1 MRIIRKLKYFYNPI
15 FLSVFI
21 CLLIFYLPK
30 KQLDLGD
37 NLKSLLNQNQIT
49 KIYCYM
55 ENSPVKVS
63 SGKSY
68 LCKARL
74 IEIEDNKGLKS
85 SAQGRISLLIP
96 CNLVEAYYPG
106 KLYSIANG
114 NNHLYEA
121 GSYYSFEGKLSNG
134 FFQVQKCLN
143 SYWPKNIYGRV
154 DYFRSLCRLQFKRM
168 MYAWGKAGA
177 LFLSLLS
184 GSREY
189 LETKVGELFRN
200 SGLSHIL
207 ALSGM
212 HLSIF
217 TSLAVFVGKK
227 LKSKK
232 VTYILQ
238 LTTLFLFVWFAGFS
252 PSLLRAFIFSSLL
265 FISLLAGYK
274 NPDLLIVLSFTFLLQ
289 VIISPQDIYSIAF
302 KLSYGA
308 LAGILLL
315 SDFINSFISKFIPQK
330 ISSSISASCAA
341 QIFTGPICIKNFGC
355 IYPIGIIS
363 SIFISPLISLFI
375 ILGLLLLIIT
385 LLIPCFLPCSEF
397 IMNILY
403 NLIILITGTFSK
415 APRINF

>member
-1 MRIIRKLKYFYNPI
+1 MRIIRKLQYFYNPI

-106 KLYSIANG
+106 KLYSITNG

-134 FFQVQKCLN
+134 FFQVKKCLN

-168 MYAWGKAGA
+168 EPY
-177 LFLSLLS
+177 F
-184 GSREY
+184 
-189 LETKVGELFRN
+189 
-200 SGLSHIL
+200 
-207 ALSGM
+207 
-212 HLSIF
+212 
-217 TSLAVFVGKK
+217 
-227 LKSKK
+227 
-232 VTYILQ
+232 
-238 LTTLFLFVWFAGFS
+238 FLF
-252 PSLLRAFIFSSLL
+252 
-265 FISLLAGYK
+265 
-274 NPDLLIVLSFTFLLQ
+274 
-289 VIISPQDIYSIAF
+289 
-302 KLSYGA
+302 
-308 LAGILLL
+308 
-315 SDFINSFISKFIPQK
+315 
-330 ISSSISASCAA
+330 
-341 QIFTGPICIKNFGC
+341 
-355 IYPIGIIS
+355 
-363 SIFISPLISLFI
+363 
-375 ILGLLLLIIT
+375 
-385 LLIPCFLPCSEF
+385 
-397 IMNILY
+397 
-403 NLIILITGTFSK
+403 
-415 APRINF
+415 